1 MEVSPQSV
9 RSSTFKTV
17 RKGFD
22 PDEVNAFKD
31 RVAGAIETAQNQA
44 AAMEARARAAVAKL
58 QEVSQQTSAPEP
70 VAVEPTITATVDE
83 EATISRTLLLA
94 QHTAD
99 RTMATAEAKAGTV
112 TSEAQARA
120 KVIVDEARA
129 AAAATVDQSRD
140 EARRAGDEERTA
152 ARNEVQALL
161 ARRDFLLSDVDHLEQ
176 YVAAQRERLR
186 DAAVSLHE
194 LVERVPGG
202 LGEMRRPLLS
212 ASADAES
219 PAMESDDVGAAP
231 ADTDSLDDSTVDDSD
246 STVASTDDEAPASGI
261 DVGSASSSGGG
272 VDIDDITGEIPVI
285 EAEPNAQLRIIG
297 DDFTR

>member
-1 MEVSPQSV
+1 MEVSPQSI

-31 RVAGAIETAQNQA
+31 RVAGTVETAQNQA

-58 QEVSQQTSAPEP
+58 QEVSQQTSA
-70 VAVEPTITATVDE
+70 VADVVAPEPTITASVDE

-99 RTMATAEAKAGTV
+99 LTVATAEATAAAMT
-112 TSEAQARA
+112 TEAQDRA

-129 AAAATVDQSRD
+129 SAAATVDQSRD

-152 ARNEVQALL
+152 TRNEVQALL

-212 ASADAES
+212 ASADAEPGG
-219 PAMESDDVGAAP
+219 PAADDVASSSDLDQPSSSGDP
-231 ADTDSLDDSTVDDSD
+231 SADVDD
-246 STVASTDDEAPASGI
+246 APASGI
-261 DVGSASSSGGG
+261 DVSSVVPQHGFIGAE
-272 VDIDDITGEIPVI
+272 DITGEIPLVAT
-285 EAEPNAQLRIIG
+285 EADAQLRIIG
-297 DDFTR
+297 DDFNR